1 MRFSARGVDE
11 RERES
16 SKLSVV
22 APDTVGLWT
31 VLCGVFTWGCCDAA
45 IRTHGT
51 DSTRSCPDLDYSVL
65 CTVLSKSKRSLSSF
79 EGTSWINSLQ
89 VTYVGGYVHVGY

>member
-22 APDTVGLWT
+22 APDTVGP

-45 IRTHGT
+45 IRSHGT
-51 DSTRSCPDLDYSVL
+51 DSTRSCPDLDYNVL
-65 CTVLSKSKRSLSSF
+65 CTVLSKRKRSPSSL

-89 VTYVGGYVHVGY
+89 EAYVGGYVHVGY